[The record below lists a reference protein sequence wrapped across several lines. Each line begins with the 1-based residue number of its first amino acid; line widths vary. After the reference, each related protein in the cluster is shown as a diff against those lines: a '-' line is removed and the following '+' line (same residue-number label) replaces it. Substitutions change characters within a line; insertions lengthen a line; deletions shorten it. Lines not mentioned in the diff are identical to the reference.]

1 MAIDEGP
8 VARRCG
14 HWLSALVGD
23 DVALVRRGPVESSR
37 EHRRPA
43 AGLDGDARHRHS
55 GGRAKPWS
63 LA

>member
-1 MAIDEGP
+1 MAINEGP

-23 DVALVRRGPVESSR
+23 DVALVRRGSSR
-37 EHRRPA
+37 VATEHRRPA

-55 GGRAKPWS
+55 GGRARPWS